1 MLSEEKKYGIHS
13 KFQKTGAENGESRK
27 FGICQELNQ
36 DNKRGEIEELS
47 SMQDNKE
54 QDGGSINQ
62 KKSEESQIQDSKEKW
77 TQKASICRGSLK
89 HSSGNLI
96 PYFYL

>member
-1 MLSEEKKYGIHS
+1 M
-13 KFQKTGAENGESRK
+13 
-27 FGICQELNQ
+27 NQ

-62 KKSEESQIQDSKEKW
+62 KKVKKVKSK
-77 TQKASICRGSLK
+77 TQKKSGLK
-89 HSSGNLI
+89 KHQFAEDL
-96 PYFYL
+96 

>member
-62 KKSEESQIQDSKEKW
+62 KKVKKVKSK
-77 TQKASICRGSLK
+77 TQKKSGLK
-89 HSSGNLI
+89 KRQFAEDL
-96 PYFYL
+96 